1 MMGVTV
7 LQIPLP
13 VLTARATTVRPQSLA
28 LFGFKRKR
36 SNALR
41 QRSVS
46 RTATQEDCLHPQFLL
61 RLPPR
66 LLPPRPMH
74 LLLKLFQRK

>member
-1 MMGVTV
+1 MMGAIE
-7 LQIPLP
+7 LQRPLP
-13 VLTARATTVRPQSLA
+13 VLIARATTVHPQSLA
-28 LFGFKRKR
+28 LFGSKRKR

-66 LLPPRPMH
+66 PLPPRPMH
-74 LLLKLFQRK
+74 LL